1 VTLRIQCLGLLL
13 LSALVCF
20 QRRFLKSALL
30 AVAPLLLATA
40 VSAATE
46 KPNILFILTDQ
57 WRAQATGYAGDPNV
71 KTPNLD
77 RLAEQGINFKTA
89 VSVCAVCT
97 PYRASLQ
104 TGRFPTSTGMY
115 GNDLYLD
122 PNEDCMAE
130 IFKDAGYQTAY
141 VGKWH
146 LDGHGRSAY
155 IPPERRQ
162 GYDYWKVLEC
172 THNYR
177 NSKYYDNNDPEI
189 KVWEGD
195 YDGYAQ
201 TKDAQ
206 QYIRDHAADEKPF
219 LFFFSFGGPHYTHKL
234 SPKNLQKLYPPES
247 LTLRPNVAPELEQDA
262 RRELQGYYAH
272 CTAIDKCVGDL
283 LETLSELGIAN
294 NTIVVFTS
302 DHGEMMGSQGITPFK
317 KRHPY
322 DEAILVPFLFC
333 YPKFTDG
340 KARAVSTPINTPDIL
355 PTLLSL
361 AGIDIP
367 ESIEGDDL
375 SVLIREPGK
384 EIDRAALT
392 MQVQDYYRG
401 NSEYRGVRTD
411 RYWYAEEPNKEG
423 LLLFDCE
430 KDPYQ
435 TNNLAGNP
443 AYAGLQVKMA
453 ERLKEELIKV
463 GDYPFK
469 EGEAYTAHLKRR
481 TGLKDKKGKKEK
493 KGEK

>member
-1 VTLRIQCLGLLL
+1 MKAARSISKFIILWL
-13 LSALVCF
+13 
-20 QRRFLKSALL
+20 FLAQLI
-30 AVAPLLLATA
+30 AFGTE
-40 VSAATE
+40 AAK
-46 KPNILFILTDQ
+46 KPNVLFILTDQ

-71 KTPNLD
+71 RTPNLD
-77 RLAEQGINFKTA
+77 ALAEEGINFETA

-97 PYRASLQ
+97 PYRAALQ

-115 GNDLYLD
+115 GNDLYL
-122 PNEDCMAE
+122 PPEEYCMAE

-146 LDGHGRSAY
+146 LDGHGRTAY
-155 IPPERRQ
+155 IPQERRQ

-177 NSKYYDNNDPEI
+177 NSKYYDNNDPEV
-189 KVWEGD
+189 KVWEGE

-219 LFFFSFGGPHYTHKL
+219 LFFLSFGGPHYTHKM
-234 SPKNLQKLYPPES
+234 SPKDLQALYPPES
-247 LTLRPNVAPELEQDA
+247 LELRPNVAPELEQDA

-283 LETLSELGIAN
+283 LGTLSELGIAD

-302 DHGEMMGSQGITPFK
+302 DHGEMMGSHGRSHFQ

-322 DEAILVPFLFC
+322 DEAIMVPFLLR
-333 YPKFTDG
+333 YPDLTEG
-340 KARAVSTPINTPDIL
+340 KARTLSTPVNTPDIL

-361 AGIDIP
+361 ASIEIP
-367 ESIEGDDL
+367 DTIEGDDL
-375 SVLIREPGK
+375 SVLIRDSGK

-392 MQVQDYYRG
+392 MQIQDFYGGY
-401 NSEYRGVRTD
+401 SEYRGVRTA
-411 RYWYAEEPNKEG
+411 RYWYSEEPNGEG

-430 KDPYQ
+430 TDPYQ
-435 TNNLAGNP
+435 MKNLAMNP
-443 AYAGLQVKMA
+443 EYTELKEMMA
-453 ERLKEELIKV
+453 ERLRAELIKIE
-463 GDYPFK
+463 DYPFK
-469 EGEAYTAHLKRR
+469 SRENYTAHKKRS
-481 TGLKDKKGKKEK
+481 TGIKRK
-493 KGEK
+493 